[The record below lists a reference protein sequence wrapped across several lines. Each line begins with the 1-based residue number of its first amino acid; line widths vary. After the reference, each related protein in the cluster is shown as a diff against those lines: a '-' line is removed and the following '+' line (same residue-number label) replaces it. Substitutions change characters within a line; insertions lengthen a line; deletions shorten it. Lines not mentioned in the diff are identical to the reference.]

1 MELKQ
6 RLWAGTIPPLN
17 EKKWRTNML
26 ARALAIISCQH
37 FSASSATFVISTSET
52 QSQLP
57 RLINGNLPVS
67 EEPTLTHS
75 GARGRLR

>member
-6 RLWAGTIPPLN
+6 RLWAGTTLQLK

-26 ARALAIISCQH
+26 ARALATISCQR
-37 FSASSATFVISTSET
+37 FNASSATFVISTSET
-52 QSQLP
+52 PSRPPL
-57 RLINGNLPVS
+57 LINGNLHVS
-67 EEPTLTHS
+67 EEPILTRS